1 MSGTWTYW
9 KVYAPT
15 AEMDRVVLELAD
27 LVERIAGAATS
38 WHVLRYADHSGPH
51 LRFRAFTSP
60 SSADAVHASRHE
72 VGHPVR
78 LDLYEPEVDKWG
90 TNGVR
95 RAEELFTTSTLLAV
109 HAIRERMDVAD
120 LLVRHTVSV
129 LVPDQRTRLAVL
141 RTHAAWW
148 LGEQSSDGGA
158 VESSL
163 AALRDE
169 PPPNVQDGDPCSHRL
184 LGRFVDGLA
193 DAMRHAGPG
202 HPPVYHLHQ
211 HVHLTMNRLGLSP
224 QREATAALN
233 ELIRLERAGVE
244 QA

>member
-109 HAIRERMDVAD
+109 HAIRERIDVAD

-141 RTHAAWW
+141 RTHAA
-148 LGEQSSDGGA
+148 GGW
-158 VESSL
+158 ESSRRTAVRSSRASQRSATNPRRTCRTATR
-163 AALRDE
+163 AAADCWGASSTASRTRCVMPDRDIH
-169 PPPNVQDGDPCSHRL
+169 PCTTSTSTCTSR
-184 LGRFVDGLA
+184 
-193 DAMRHAGPG
+193 
-202 HPPVYHLHQ
+202 
-211 HVHLTMNRLGLSP
+211 
-224 QREATAALN
+224 
-233 ELIRLERAGVE
+233 
-244 QA
+244 

>member
-60 SSADAVHASRHE
+60 ASADAVHASRHE

-169 PPPNVQDGDPCSHRL
+169 PRRTSRTATRAATDCWGASSTV
-184 LGRFVDGLA
+184 LA

-202 HPPVYHLHQ
+202 HPPC
-211 HVHLTMNRLGLSP
+211 TTSTSTCTSR
-224 QREATAALN
+224 
-233 ELIRLERAGVE
+233 
-244 QA
+244 